1 MLSRL
6 RQILSRLRR
15 RDPIRIEL
23 DVVEQL
29 ILRHLIRFETAPALD
44 LVTEVLNAQPEA
56 SNEQVQLSL
65 TRLESLRLIERDATP
80 QLEVDEGGRA
90 YGITSDGK
98 RLRRVLP
105 AEPSARIQ
113 TFL

>member
-6 RQILSRLRR
+6 RQWLSQLWH

-29 ILRHLIRFETAPALD
+29 ILRHLIRFETAPASD
-44 LVTEVLNAQPEA
+44 LVTDALNARPEA
-56 SNEQVQLSL
+56 SEQVQLSL
-65 TRLESLRLIERDATP
+65 TRLESLRLIEREETA

-90 YGITSDGK
+90 YAITSDGK
-98 RLRRVLP
+98 RLRPVLQ
-105 AEPSARIQ
+105 AEPKARIQ